1 MVRWKQIIYCGNLS
15 QEQPREE
22 DKKYIVIT
30 DYEQSRTDTGFT
42 KLILQ
47 ITSFLLIGN
56 TESGK
61 WFFFSGLLE
70 INCFVSLHK
79 KEVYL
84 W

>member
-1 MVRWKQIIYCGNLS
+1 MPGIWSDGSRSSTVVTSHRNS
-15 QEQPREE
+15 QG
-22 DKKYIVIT
+22 KKTKSIVIT

-61 WFFFSGLLE
+61 
-70 INCFVSLHK
+70 
-79 KEVYL
+79 
-84 W
+84 